1 MSNNVITAPTNA
13 ATDPTANA
21 SASIENGTETGT
33 ETGTVLILG
42 ASGKIGHHASR
53 AFAAA
58 GWKVRHY
65 DRAAGDMSAA
75 AQGADVIVNGLN
87 PPAYHNWAVLIPQIT
102 AQVIAAAKASGATVI
117 LPGNV
122 YNFGTAPGPWSE
134 QTPQRPNS
142 KKGRIRVEMEQ
153 AYAASGVQTV
163 VLRAGDFIAPGH
175 DDVMSL
181 VLMRSIASGKLTS
194 PGDAEA
200 MHAFCYVPDW
210 ARAAVALMEMRHGL
224 GRFEDVPFA
233 GHSLSVSTLKRGLES
248 VSGRKV
254 RLSNFPW
261 WLISLTSPVWEM
273 ARELREM
280 RYLWSLPHQ
289 LSGVRFAQ
297 LLPQF
302 KTTPLREV
310 LSACLP
316 EEMRQ
321 AEGLAQDAAPLATA
335 TQPGRS

>member
-1 MSNNVITAPTNA
+1 MSDSTPNA
-13 ATDPTANA
+13 TRNDATDPATDAKT
-21 SASIENGTETGT
+21 SPK
-33 ETGTVLILG
+33 TGTVLILG

-53 AFAAA
+53 AFATA
-58 GWKVRHY
+58 GWNVRHY
-65 DRAAGDMSAA
+65 DRATGDMNAA
-75 AQGADVIVNGLN
+75 AQGADVIINGLN
-87 PPAYHNWAVLIPQIT
+87 PPAYHNWAVLIPQFT

-142 KKGRIRVEMEQ
+142 KKGRIRVEMER
-153 AYAASGVQTV
+153 AYATSGVQAV

-181 VLMRSIASGKLTS
+181 VLMRSITSGKLTN

-210 ARAAVALMEMRHGL
+210 ARAAVTLMEMRHDL
-224 GRFEDVPFA
+224 ARFEDVPFP
-233 GHSLSVSTLKRGLES
+233 GHSLSVSTLNHGLES
-248 VSGRKV
+248 VFDRKL
-254 RLSNFPW
+254 RLVGFPW
-261 WLISLTSPVWEM
+261 WLMSLASPVWEL

-289 LSGVRFAQ
+289 LSGARFAQ

-302 KTTPLREV
+302 KDTPLSEV
-310 LSACLP
+310 LRDCLP
-316 EEMRQ
+316 ETMRQ
-321 AEGLAQDAAPLATA
+321 AAGLAQDISARTHVA
-335 TQPGRS
+335 QPGRS